1 MKFTNL
7 WHVFKPKLGIDF
19 ELGKAFRTSN
29 LDNDAGMVRA
39 NRHDTGIWFLL
50 SPAKL
55 LSWEQEI

>member
-39 NRHDTGIWFLL
+39 NRHDTGIRFLL